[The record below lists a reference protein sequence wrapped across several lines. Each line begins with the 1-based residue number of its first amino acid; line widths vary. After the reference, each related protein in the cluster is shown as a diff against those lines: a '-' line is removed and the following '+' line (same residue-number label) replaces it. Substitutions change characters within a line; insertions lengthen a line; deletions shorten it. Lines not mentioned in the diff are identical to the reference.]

1 MQVFNEKKLAELI
14 IFFTKHSQGDRL
26 FGSTKLNKLLWAAD
40 FAAYGHMGR
49 SITGTKY
56 IHQQQGPTPD
66 PAQFMSVREQL
77 VISGRLRIEEEE
89 TYQGTKKRP
98 VTDSE
103 PDMSLF
109 NEAEID
115 LCQDT
120 LEDLRRMSNREVSE
134 WSHKFPGWLYTR
146 QGEEIPY
153 STIFLAE
160 KQNAILEDVERGL
173 EIARGLGQL

>member
-1 MQVFNEKKLAELI
+1 
-14 IFFTKHSQGDRL
+14 
-26 FGSTKLNKLLWAAD
+26 
-40 FAAYGHMGR
+40 MGR

-77 VISGRLRIEEEE
+77 VSSGRLRIEEEE

-120 LEDLRRMSNREVSE
+120 LEDLRRMSNREVSD
-134 WSHKFPGWLYTR
+134 WSHNSPGWLYTR

-153 STIFLAE
+153 QTVFLAKKRPATLDDIE
-160 KQNAILEDVERGL
+160 WGL
-173 EIARGLGQL
+173 EIARNLGEL